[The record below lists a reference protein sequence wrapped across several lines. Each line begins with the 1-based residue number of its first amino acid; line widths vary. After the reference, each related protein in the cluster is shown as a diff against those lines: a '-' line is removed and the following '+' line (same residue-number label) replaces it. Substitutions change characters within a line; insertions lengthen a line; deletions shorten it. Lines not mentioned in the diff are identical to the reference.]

1 MLLAIDTST
10 RRIGLALYQ
19 EDAVLHEAV
28 WSSQNYHTMQ
38 LAPAI
43 EDALAQA
50 GIQMDDLGA
59 VAVATG
65 PGSFTGLRIGM
76 ALAKGLALARRLALI
91 GIPTLDVTAAG
102 QPLQALPL
110 AAVLQSGRG
119 RLAVGWYQA
128 GKKGW
133 VANGMPEVHTAD
145 SLLEKLSEPTIIC
158 GELSVEER
166 RTLRRVRK
174 LALLVS
180 PALAMRRP
188 ALLAEIAWNRWQ
200 AGKTDDPASLT
211 PQYLHYNEPIAS

>member
-43 EDALAQA
+43 KEALAQA
-50 GIQMDDLGA
+50 GAQMDELGA

-76 ALAKGLALARRLALI
+76 ALAKGLALAQRLALI
-91 GIPTLDVTAAG
+91 GIPTLDVTAAS
-102 QPLQALPL
+102 QPIQALPL
-110 AAVLQSGRG
+110 AAVLQVGRG

-133 VANGMPEVHTAD
+133 LANGAPEIHTAD
-145 SLLEKLSEPTIIC
+145 SLLERINEPTVIC
-158 GELSVEER
+158 GELSVDER
-166 RTLRRVRK
+166 RILRRARK

-188 ALLAEIAWNRWQ
+188 ALLAEIGWQRWQ
-200 AGKTDDPASLT
+200 AGKVDDPNSLT
-211 PQYLHYNEPIAS
+211 PQYLHFNDPIAS